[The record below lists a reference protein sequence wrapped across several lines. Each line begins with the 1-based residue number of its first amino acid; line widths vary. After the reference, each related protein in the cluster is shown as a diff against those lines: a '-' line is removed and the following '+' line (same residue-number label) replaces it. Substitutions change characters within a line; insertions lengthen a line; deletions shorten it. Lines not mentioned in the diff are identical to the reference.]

1 MRVPYDSGEA
11 VNALANGDPVIA
23 KAIEAVGPFRMTL
36 KRPKDPFRAL
46 LRSIV
51 HQQLSVASAHAIENR
66 LLDVFEN
73 RRPDATVLL
82 EMKDRQLRD
91 VGLSRQ
97 KISYARD
104 LASKTLGGE
113 LPGARALARLSDDE
127 IVEKFV
133 DVKGVGRWTVEMM
146 LIFYL
151 GRQDI
156 LPVDDFG
163 VRKGY
168 MLSRNH
174 NKMPERKSLAR
185 YGARWAPWRS
195 VASWYLWRV
204 AERGDPLT

>member
-1 MRVPYDSGEA
+1 MSVPYDSDEA
-11 VNALANGDPVIA
+11 VRQLSDSDQLMARVIEH
-23 KAIEAVGPFRMTL
+23 IGPFRMIM

-51 HQQLSVASAHAIENR
+51 HQQLSVASAHAIEH
-66 LLDVFEN
+66 
-73 RRPDATVLL
+73 RRPNPESLL
-82 EMKDRQLRD
+82 AMNDRQLRE

-104 LASKTLGGE
+104 LATKTLNGE

-127 IVEKFV
+127 IVENFV

-146 LIFYL
+146 LIFHL

-156 LPVDDFG
+156 LPVDDYG
-163 VRKGY
+163 VRKGF
-168 MLSRNH
+168 MLSRNR

-204 AERGDPLT
+204 AERGEPLD